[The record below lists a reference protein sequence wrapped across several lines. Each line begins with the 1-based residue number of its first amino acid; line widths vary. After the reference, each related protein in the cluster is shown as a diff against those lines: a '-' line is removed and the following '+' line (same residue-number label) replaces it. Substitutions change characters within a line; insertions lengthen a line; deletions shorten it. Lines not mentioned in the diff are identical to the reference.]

1 MASPRFVHD
10 AVVVA
15 APGVTPCHQTAGPA
29 QKPIPPASPLARSPT
44 APAGFLG
51 MPIGQDCEQED
62 LRLEDNCCTGVPGAC
77 QHGPGAAEPFRWLRS
92 LNPLRPYAKSP
103 KAGGEVNR
111 LVRPRVSADSSG
123 TPNG

>member
-15 APGVTPCHQTAGPA
+15 APGVTPCHPTAGPA
-29 QKPIPPASPLARSPT
+29 QKPISPISPPARSPT

-77 QHGPGAAEPFRWLRS
+77 QHGPGAAELFTR
-92 LNPLRPYAKSP
+92 
-103 KAGGEVNR
+103 GGG
-111 LVRPRVSADSSG
+111 VRPRCRRCVGHHVYSLRLQA
-123 TPNG
+123 